1 MTLREI
7 LQAQSQQNSR
17 PTDPFCGQVSLFDS
31 AFDSEPSDSPRLGTL
46 LDMIQDGE
54 WADEVNRV
62 RQVLARGNRKA
73 YDDAKRQLPAFCMSA
88 LVSTRDKAVPVADRI
103 QQHSGI
109 LQADFDRK
117 DNGQLQDLVEI
128 AQLLQDDSHVVFGFI
143 SPSGE
148 GIKCGVRIDGSR
160 HLESFQ
166 AAEAYFLKNY
176 ALQIDRSTKDPVRLC
191 FVSHDANL
199 WRNPEAEILPI
210 PNKSKVRNVETWH
223 PPLENTAEDIRE
235 MLGFIPNRPD
245 YDTWLRIASAVWSA
259 LPLEQGT
266 RLLIEW
272 SPEEKVGEYAKKWP
286 HRLTEVHVGT
296 LAWYASQ
303 HGFDARAA
311 ARRKRWAGR
320 IRFAA
325 DNRNGGETEDLGIE
339 PQEVAAVEVSREI
352 VWDCLERMQRGDA
365 ELWAITMRGHL
376 VYDHYAECWRRYKDG
391 LWERDDLHQVRIDY
405 IDTLTRAYRGLKD
418 SIIDD
423 IARTPAPDGEKD
435 ARFKQL
441 AKADSR
447 IARLSM
453 AGYANG
459 GLDLSQSL
467 PGMAVRATAFDKAPY
482 LLALKNGVI
491 DFEKGEKREF
501 RPKDM
506 LTVRSPIAYD
516 PDATCPEFDAF
527 LEFFL
532 DGNQDVISFL
542 WRAIGYS
549 LTGWVDKDVLFFCYG
564 KGANGKSTFNNVL
577 RMLLG
582 ELMTVIDVGTLLD
595 KRSDANLDYKK
606 SMLEGR
612 RAVVT
617 DEIPENKRLNESMV
631 KTLIG
636 GEEIVARRPYE
647 RPYTFEPTH
656 KVWMVGNH
664 KPTITGTDLGIW
676 RRILLIPFL
685 VTISEE
691 KRRARHEVLAE
702 FRAELAGILN
712 RALKGFEEMRKMNGL
727 KPPKEVLEATAQ
739 YRQDSD
745 QLASFLEERTQKDS
759 ANEIKATALLKAY
772 LAWCEDNG
780 ELPLYR
786 SSKKLVNHLRER
798 GFHIEIGHARSRVIV
813 GIRLTPTAP
822 LGEHGEEQTGTF
834 AEFNNEG

>member
-1 MTLREI
+1 MTLREL
-7 LQAQSQQNSR
+7 LQAQTLPQKAEL
-17 PTDPFCGQVSLFDS
+17 FCGQVSLFAS
-31 AFDSEPSDSPRLGTL
+31 AFDAEPIDSPRLDVL

-54 WADEVNRV
+54 WAEEVKKV

-73 YDDAKRQLPAFCMSA
+73 YDDAKRRLPAFCMSA
-88 LVSTRDKAVPVADRI
+88 LVSTRDKAVPLPDRI
-103 QQHSGI
+103 TAHSGF

-117 DNGQLQDLVEI
+117 ENGQLGDLIEVAE
-128 AQLLQDDSHVVFGFI
+128 LLQDDPHVAFGFV

-160 HLESFQ
+160 HAESFA
-166 AAEAYFLKNY
+166 AAEDYFLKKY
-176 ALQIDRSTKDPVRLC
+176 GLQIDRSTKDPVRLC

-199 WRNPEAEILPI
+199 WRNLEAAVLPI
-210 PNKSKVRNVETWH
+210 PKATKAANLETWH
-223 PPLENTAEDIRE
+223 PPLDNTAEDIRE
-235 MLGFIPNRPD
+235 MLSFIPNRPD

-259 LPLEQGT
+259 LPLEEGT

-272 SPEEKVGEYAKKWP
+272 SPEEKAGEYAKKWA

-303 HGFDARAA
+303 YGFDAREA

-320 IRFAA
+320 IKFAA
-325 DNRNGGETEDLGIE
+325 DNRTDSEDLDIE
-339 PQEVAAVEVSREI
+339 PQEFAPVDISREDA
-352 VWDCLERMQRGDA
+352 WDCLERMQRGDA
-365 ELWAITMRGHL
+365 ELWAITMRGRL
-376 VYDHYAECWRRYKDG
+376 VYDHLAECWRRYRNG
-391 LWERDDLHQVRIDY
+391 LWERDDLHEVRISY
-405 IDTLTRAYRGLKD
+405 IDTLTNAYKELKS
-418 SIIDD
+418 SIVDE
-423 IARTPAPDGEKD
+423 IARNPAPEGKKD
-435 ARFKQL
+435 ARFKQMVKVE
-441 AKADSR
+441 AR

-459 GLDLSQSL
+459 GLDLSQSVR
-467 PGMAVRATAFDKAPY
+467 GMAVKATAFDRMPH
-482 LLALKNGVI
+482 LLALQNGVI

-501 RPKDM
+501 RPGDM
-506 LTVRSPIAYD
+506 LTVRSPVIYD
-516 PDATCPEFDAF
+516 PDATCPKFDEF

-532 DGNQDVISFL
+532 AGNQDVIAFI

-582 ELMTVIDVGTLLD
+582 ELMTVIDVGTLLE

-606 SMLEGR
+606 AMLEGR
-612 RAVVT
+612 RVVVT

-631 KTLIG
+631 KALIG

-685 VTISEE
+685 VTIPED

-702 FRAELAGILN
+702 FRAELPGILN
-712 RALKGFEEMRKMNGL
+712 RALAGYEDMLKLEGL
-727 KPPKEVLEATAQ
+727 KPPKEVREATAE

-745 QLASFLEERTQKDS
+745 QLASFLEERTEKDV
-759 ANEIKATALLKAY
+759 ANEIKATDLLKNY

-780 ELPLYR
+780 ERALYR
-786 SSKKLVNHLRER
+786 SSKKLLGQLRER
-798 GFHIEIGHARSRVIV
+798 GMQIDRDRTNTGIVV
-813 GIRLTPTAP
+813 GIRLISISEDA
-822 LGEHGEEQTGTF
+822 GHAGHENRSF
-834 AEFNNEG
+834 F